1 MFDLIIDENQLDE
14 ACEHL
19 AEYLET
25 YWKETHPPLV
35 TPPPQLD
42 RSRQSSLERRNT
54 VHQHRPQSIHR
65 EQSMERS
72 ASPYGRSPV
81 RRDDSFRGGG
91 SSQYLTQP
99 HQRVARRESS
109 MAMRGGGGG
118 GGMMPMDQDL
128 AERRRYL
135 DVQSRMQ
142 QGDPNRRGYGSIDYR
157 DAFR

>member
-19 AEYLET
+19 AEYLEA

-54 VHQHRPQSIHR
+54 VHQQRPYPIHR
-65 EQSMERS
+65 EQSVERS
-72 ASPYGRSPV
+72 ASPYGRLPV
-81 RRDDSFRGGG
+81 RRDESFRGSG
-91 SSQYLTQP
+91 SSQYLMQP
-99 HQRVARRESS
+99 QQRVVRRESS
-109 MAMRGGGGG
+109 MAMRGGGGT
-118 GGMMPMDQDL
+118 MSVDQGDL

-142 QGDPNRRGYGSIDYR
+142 QGDFNRRGYGSIDYM